1 MPFENTGFIA
11 SGSRSTSLR
20 LDSGSRLTPEIRQD
34 AVQTWECVLNGEHA
48 NLTTALLCACQFLN
62 QVGLDPESRPG
73 EHRALMVRVVRAML
87 EILIK
92 DENES

>member
-1 MPFENTGFIA
+1 MSDG
-11 SGSRSTSLR
+11 
-20 LDSGSRLTPEIRQD
+20 D
-34 AVQTWECVLNGEHA
+34 

-73 EHRALMVRVVRAML
+73 ERRALMVRVVKAML